1 MPEQRLLLHNVSWDS
16 YVTIADA
23 LPDRPA
29 LRITYDR
36 GNLEFMT
43 TSPQHEILKKWL
55 GRMVETL
62 AEEFNL
68 PLFPAGNMTFRR
80 EELDRGL
87 EPDDC
92 YWIAHERQ
100 MRAKMDWVPTE
111 DPPPDLVLEIEI
123 SRSALDRM
131 GIYAA
136 LGVPEVWRCDGTS
149 IRVERLQPDRTYQ
162 RSENSPTFPGIPVAG
177 LVPFLRPS
185 EAVDYL
191 SVIRSFRAWV
201 REQLSRQQAS
211 LQQTG
216 ESQPNG

>member
-1 MPEQRLLLHNVSWDS
+1 MAEQRLLLHNVSWQS

-29 LRITYDR
+29 LRMTYDR

-43 TSPQHEILKKWL
+43 TSPQHEILKKKL

-68 PLFPAGNMTFRR
+68 PLYPAGNMTFRR
-80 EELDRGL
+80 EELERGL

-92 YWIAHERQ
+92 YWIAHERL
-100 MRAKMDWVPTE
+100 MRARMDWVPRR

-123 SRSALDRM
+123 SRSALNRM

-149 IRVERLQPDRTYQ
+149 IRVERLQPDGTYQ
-162 RSENSPTFPGIPVAG
+162 RSVDSPTFPGIPLAG
-177 LVPFLRPS
+177 LVPFLHPS

-191 SVIRSFRAWV
+191 SVIRSFRTWV
-201 REQLSRQQAS
+201 REQISSQQAS
-211 LQQTG
+211 PQQPG
-216 ESQPNG
+216 GSQPIG